1 MSTREAVIDSMA
13 GTTVTCFKGR
23 RPKATD
29 IDTLERELAEIASE
43 IKTSLYTGGEEHGH
57 LCCVISDE
65 AYAEI
70 IDEDFQFAPAVQPE
84 AYDPTITAEMG
95 DVQRKQ
101 MEAEWEKSKVDY
113 QKYLGV
119 QHVLRN
125 LIVSAV
131 DSQHLRKLYNE
142 YTKYTRHTARKMIDH
157 LRGKVKLTETEKTKM
172 QDQINMEWDQS
183 EDFPFYIQ
191 QLEMT
196 RRRLARWGINIDE
209 PTLIS
214 AANRQI
220 SKCTTF
226 TREHMKRWDDLEDE
240 EKDWDVFKEH
250 FMEVWDE
257 EEQYAEDTAGKG
269 GLQGINAVEETTNE
283 EMDEQ
288 MAEYLYELKVAA
300 TSNTETIQ
308 QVNEKTLNVVKEL
321 TTKVATLTN
330 TVAQQQKTI
339 TSQQQTIAQLVAQG
353 GKVPDDK
360 KEAPAQA
367 EQKYCKNCQRMVL
380 HKEKNCLELPA
391 NASRRRQGWKSV
403 FEGKK
408 NPHTDN

>member
-57 LCCVISDE
+57 LCCIISDE
-65 AYAEI
+65 AYADI
-70 IDEDFQFAPAVQPE
+70 IDEDFQFAAAVQPE

-172 QDQINMEWDQS
+172 RDQINMEWDQS

-250 FMEVWDE
+250 FTEVWDE

-269 GLQGINAVEETTNE
+269 GLQGINAVEEAE
-283 EMDEQ
+283 ADDK
-288 MAEYLYELKVAA
+288 MAEYLYELKTAA
-300 TSNTETIQ
+300 TSSTETIQ
-308 QVNEKTLNVVKEL
+308 QVNDKTLAVVKEL

-330 TVAQQQKTI
+330 TVANQQKTI
-339 TSQQQTIAQLVAQG
+339 ASQQQTIADLTAKIGV
-353 GKVPDDK
+353 K
-360 KEAPAQA
+360 APAAETPQQ
-367 EQKYCKNCQRMVL
+367 EQKFCKNCQRMVL

-403 FEGKK
+403 FEGKT
-408 NPHTDN
+408 NPHTSN